1 MSISTM
7 SWGAGLLCLW
17 NHCQAADPNRPTLPA
32 TLSLAPPAAAETT
45 VLRDNLSRHVHVL
58 AGDIGERNLAAY
70 AGLNRAADYALAQMS
85 GNGLLMRNQEYQA
98 KPGLLRGKW
107 TGAGRGRQTYRNII
121 GEIRGTSRP
130 EEIVVVGAHY
140 DSVAV
145 KGCRGANDNAS
156 GVAATLELAR
166 AFAGRPQARTLRFV
180 AFANEEPPFFWSAGM
195 GSYVYAKECRAKDEK
210 IVAMLTPE
218 TIGYYSD
225 RPGSQ
230 RYPLPFF
237 SWFHPRTGNFVAW
250 VANDAGSKALHRRCL
265 KVFREHSTF
274 PADGAVVPKWIPHA
288 ASSDH
293 WAFAKVGYPALMITD
308 TAMYRYR
315 QYHTAHD
322 DPDRLDYAKMAQVVA
337 GLHAVV
343 ADLANPAAGPV
354 NNQL

>member
-1 MSISTM
+1 MSVSTM
-7 SWGAGLLCLW
+7 SWGVGLACLW
-17 NHCQAADPNRPTLPA
+17 NSCQAANPHLPTVPAAPSLP
-32 TLSLAPPAAAETT
+32 PPAAAETAIIQQ
-45 VLRDNLSRHVHVL
+45 NLSRHVHTL
-58 AGDIGERNLAAY
+58 AGEIGERNLAAY

-85 GNGLLMRNQEYQA
+85 GNGLQTRTQEYRV
-98 KPGLLRGKW
+98 KPGLLRRKW
-107 TGAGRGRQTYRNII
+107 AATGYEGQTYRNLV

-130 EEIVVVGAHY
+130 DEIVVVGAHY
-140 DSVAV
+140 DSVAI
-145 KGCRGANDNAS
+145 KGCHGANDNAS

-180 AFANEEPPFFWSAGM
+180 AFANEEPPFFWSTGM
-195 GSYVYAKECRAKDEK
+195 GSYVYAKECRAKNEK

-225 RPGSQ
+225 LPGSQ
-230 RYPLPFF
+230 HYPLPFF

-250 VANDAGSKALHRRCL
+250 VANDAGSKELHRRCL

-315 QYHTAHD
+315 YYHTVHD
-322 DPDRLDYAKMAQVVA
+322 DPDQLDYAKMAQVVT
-337 GLHAVV
+337 GLRAVV
-343 ADLANPAAGPV
+343 ADLANPAATPTTK
-354 NNQL
+354 Q

>member
-7 SWGAGLLCLW
+7 SWGAGLFCLW
-17 NHCQAADPNRPTLPA
+17 NSCQATSPGLPA
-32 TLSLAPPAAAETT
+32 VPAVPCPAPPADPETAIIQQ
-45 VLRDNLSRHVHVL
+45 NLSRHVHTL
-58 AGDIGERNLAAY
+58 AGEIGERNLAAY

-85 GNGLLMRNQEYQA
+85 GNGLQTRTQEYRVR
-98 KPGLLRGKW
+98 PGLLRRKW
-107 TGAGRGRQTYRNII
+107 AATGYGGQTYRNLV

-130 EEIVVVGAHY
+130 DEIVVVGAHY
-140 DSVAV
+140 DSVAI
-145 KGCRGANDNAS
+145 KGCHGANDNAS

-195 GSYVYAKECRAKDEK
+195 GSYVYAKECRAKNEK

-225 RPGSQ
+225 LPGSQ
-230 RYPLPFF
+230 HYPLPFF

-265 KVFREHSTF
+265 KVFQEHSTF
-274 PADGAVVPKWIPHA
+274 PADGAVVPRWIPHA

-315 QYHTAHD
+315 YYHTIHD
-322 DPDRLDYAKMAQVVA
+322 DPDQLDYAKMAQVVT
-337 GLHAVV
+337 GLRAVV
-343 ADLANPAAGPV
+343 ADLANPAADPTMKR
-354 NNQL
+354 